1 MKEKEE
7 LRSGSVSQLIYFWSS
22 LKLGAW
28 SLPSSLLL
36 LRLSDE
42 EGRGYGREEE
52 GSCSMSLC
60 HSSRH
65 IQHKGRGEHMNTATN
80 KHPDPLSFTPIQTY
94 LYSILWAII
103 TEKSRLVILFGSWA
117 ASFCS
122 ESWSFARP
130 PICLGTQWW
139 WNKVKKGWGVA
150 MWRSQTIRF
159 FIMSDRTQVSVSESR
174 FLLTMLSAHNAVALI
189 TLLNYKMHWFNRQ
202 IKETEERA
210 HCLFLSWRQSAW
222 PGCYTDVGTS
232 FRLHLGPRGWGRS
245 WWLPSS
251 WFLLACCSLVNLH

>member
-1 MKEKEE
+1 MAERKRGVAAWVCAIHQDTSNTKGG
-7 LRSGSVSQLIYFWSS
+7 GSTWTRPPINTLILY
-22 LKLGAW
+22 L
-28 SLPSSLLL
+28 SLPYKL
-36 LRLSDE
+36 
-42 EGRGYGREEE
+42 
-52 GSCSMSLC
+52 
-60 HSSRH
+60 
-65 IQHKGRGEHMNTATN
+65 I
-80 KHPDPLSFTPIQTY
+80 Y

-130 PICLGTQWW
+130 PICLRTQWW

-159 FIMSDRTQVSVSESR
+159 FIMSDRTQVSVSESH

-232 FRLHLGPRGWGRS
+232 FRLHLGQRGWGRS